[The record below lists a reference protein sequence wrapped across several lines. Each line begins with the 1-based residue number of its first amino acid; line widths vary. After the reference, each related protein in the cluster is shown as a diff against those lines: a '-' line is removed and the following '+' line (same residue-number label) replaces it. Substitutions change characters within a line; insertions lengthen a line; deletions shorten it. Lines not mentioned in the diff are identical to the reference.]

1 MKLSRFVSILAAAVM
16 LTSAATTTASA
27 KVIDTPSIVSPQYV
41 IADSATSSLK
51 INGSTA
57 TCTTKVSGKNIVS
70 IEVEQVFEIYVSPD
84 VWREVDSWS
93 KSVNKSSL
101 TMTNYS
107 YDIGTGKFRVRA
119 EVTITDKDGNT
130 EDITVTSAEK
140 IRT

>member
-16 LTSAATTTASA
+16 LTSAATTASA
-27 KVIDTPSIVSPQYV
+27 KVIDTPDIFSPQYV
-41 IADSATSSLK
+41 IADSATSSLS
-51 INGSTA
+51 ISGSTA
-57 TCTTKVSGKNIVS
+57 TCTTKISGDNIVS

>member
-16 LTSAATTTASA
+16 LTSAATTASA
-27 KVIDTPSIVSPQYV
+27 KVIDTPDIVSPQYV
-41 IADSATSSLK
+41 IADSATSSLS
-51 INGSTA
+51 ISGSTA
-57 TCTTKVSGKNIVS
+57 TCTTKISGDNIVS